1 MQSLVRKKLPLSHH
15 PGEEGGQ
22 LVGDGAV
29 AADPEG
35 GEHGQA
41 GHGQVRVMTLM
52 LDRFNNDLY
61 KQLLAL
67 P

>member
-1 MQSLVRKKLPLSHH
+1 MQSLVGEKLPLGHH

-41 GHGQVRVMTLM
+41 GHGQVRVMALILVTF
-52 LDRFNNDLY
+52 DNDLNT
-61 KQLLAL
+61 LIIDL

>member
-1 MQSLVRKKLPLSHH
+1 MQSLVRKKLSLSHH
-15 PGEEGGQ
+15 PREEGSQ

-41 GHGQVRVMTLM
+41 GHGQVRVMALIM
-52 LDRFNNDLY
+52 DRFNNGRNTLIIDL
-61 KQLLAL
+61 